1 MQTPLFD
8 NGFEAPQQ
16 LIEPNDGGD
25 VRLYPHIID
34 QGSADHFLA
43 ELTDTIKWEQRAI
56 TVYGKRH
63 LQPRL
68 IAWHGDPGIRYRYSG
83 DTLIAE
89 QWTPALLALRALCER
104 ECGVRFNS
112 VLLNRYRDGQDAM
125 GWHADNEI
133 ELGDKPVIASISLG
147 EMRRFDLRHRKSREK
162 RSARLPHGSLLV
174 MAGETQVY
182 WEHQIARSRKVMDER
197 INLTFRHIA
206 Q

>member
-25 VRLYPHIID
+25 VRLYPQIID

-43 ELTDTIKWEQRAI
+43 ELTDTIKWEQRAV

-112 VLLNRYRDGQDAM
+112 VLLTV
-125 GWHADNEI
+125 I
-133 ELGDKPVIASISLG
+133 ETGKMPWAG
-147 EMRRFDLRHRKSREK
+147 TPTMR
-162 RSARLPHGSLLV
+162 
-174 MAGETQVY
+174 
-182 WEHQIARSRKVMDER
+182 
-197 INLTFRHIA
+197 
-206 Q
+206 